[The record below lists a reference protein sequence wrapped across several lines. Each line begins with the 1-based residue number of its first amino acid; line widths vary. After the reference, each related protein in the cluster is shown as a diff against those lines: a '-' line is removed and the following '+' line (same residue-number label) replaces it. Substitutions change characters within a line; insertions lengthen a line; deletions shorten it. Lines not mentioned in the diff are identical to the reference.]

1 MPKYLSRLFRDDD
14 TIMQALCLQHPRP
27 SLLIGLS
34 TDWRDS
40 GHYRNLSPK
49 EARILAR
56 HLAENT
62 FHALPKQDEMT
73 LEVNSANRGDPFRK
87 GMEISLTLFD
97 RTEESAFLEDD
108 SVSELVTFILS
119 GLTKGAK

>member
-1 MPKYLSRLFRDDD
+1 MPVYKSLSFRDDD
-14 TIMQALCLQHPRP
+14 TIMQALWLQHPRP
-27 SLLIGLS
+27 SLLIGFA

-40 GHYRNLSPK
+40 GHYRNLSRK

-56 HLAENT
+56 HLAEKT
-62 FHALPKQDEMT
+62 FFALPERDEMT

-97 RTEESAFLEDD
+97 RTEENAFLEDD
-108 SVSELVTFILS
+108 NVSELVKFIRS
-119 GLTKGAK
+119 GLTDGKK